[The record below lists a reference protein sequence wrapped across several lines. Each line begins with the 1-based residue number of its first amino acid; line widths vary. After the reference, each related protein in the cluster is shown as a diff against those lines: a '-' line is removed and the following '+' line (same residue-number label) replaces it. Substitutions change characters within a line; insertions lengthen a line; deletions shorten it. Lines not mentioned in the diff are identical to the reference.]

1 MSSKKEIVEKYRKL
15 HKERKPYVGN
25 SFQSEVIGIIS
36 TKEQITNKIDSS
48 MSSIELKE
56 DTSTPSTD
64 YVLNVMGKEVGRIN
78 IPFDKVIKDASYDS
92 VTKKVVLTVDNGEA
106 DGKKIEFSVADMIST
121 YVGDDENV
129 KVEGNKISITDKL
142 KETINGLKANV
153 AKLESEGQTTID
165 EASKQL
171 GGLIQT
177 ISTTLTEK
185 IKANKEAIASSETK
199 ITEQAASV
207 EGKADKASIEEIKS
221 TISSLATT
229 EALNAKTSELDGKIS
244 TNTTAIEG
252 KAEKGDVDTLKE
264 VVKGFVTSEA
274 FNTKI
279 AEVEGK
285 ITSSTSNPNSAPVD
299 TEPLKSDIN
308 QIKESLNNKVDN
320 SVIANYATT
329 ESLTQELAKKANIE
343 ALNDYA
349 TTSFV
354 NEELNKKISSDAL
367 STYATKEELETVKS
381 SLAQT
386 ESKAEGAKG
395 SIETLQSEFN
405 GFKESNTQ
413 ALNSKAE
420 ASTLTQ
426 LSEKV
431 NTLPTTETVTSEIGK
446 VEAKLAEY
454 VKEEALTEKIS
465 QAKTEVLSSVEQ
477 KYISIEGAGQIL
489 SSNKSELEQMIS
501 TKAAS
506 ETVSALEQRVNGL
519 PTNETLEQY
528 TKSEVLTSTIDS
540 FKSELDSKFVTD
552 TALISK
558 IDEAKGELNST
569 ISNKVENSVFQELVA
584 RVEKLEKELAK
595 FNSAPTSSDGHTEE
609 HREENSNA
617 HSGEHTEVN
626 TEGHA

>member
-106 DGKKIEFSVADMIST
+106 DGKKIEFSVSDMIST
-121 YVGDDENV
+121 YIGDDENV
-129 KVEGNKISITDKL
+129 KVEGNKISIADKL
-142 KETINGLKANV
+142 KETINGLKTNV
-153 AKLESEGQTTID
+153 AKLESEGQTAID

-171 GGLIQT
+171 GELVQT

-185 IKANKEAIASSETK
+185 INANKEAIASSEAK
-199 ITEQAASV
+199 ITEH
-207 EGKADKASIEEIKS
+207 
-221 TISSLATT
+221 TTSL
-229 EALNAKTSELDGKIS
+229 ES
-244 TNTTAIEG
+244 
-252 KAEKGDVDTLKE
+252 KAEKSDVDTLKE
-264 VVKGFVTSEA
+264 TVKGFVTTDT

-279 AEVEGK
+279 SEVEGR
-285 ITSSTSNPNSAPVD
+285 ITSSSNPSSTPVD
-299 TEPLKSDIN
+299 IEPLKSDIN

-329 ESLTQELAKKANIE
+329 ESLTQELTKKANIE

-405 GFKESNTQ
+405 SFKESNTQ
-413 ALNSKAE
+413 ALNAKAE

-431 NTLPTTETVTSEIGK
+431 DGLPTTETVTSEIGK
-446 VEAKLAEY
+446 VKAKLSEY
-454 VKEEALTEKIS
+454 VKEEGLTEKIS
-465 QAKTEVLSSVEQ
+465 QAKTEVLSSVEH

-489 SSNKSELEQMIS
+489 SSNKSELEQLINA
-501 TKAAS
+501 KAAS
-506 ETVSALEQRVNGL
+506 ETVSALEQRVNNL

-528 TKSEVLTSTIDS
+528 AKSETLTSTIDS
-540 FKSELDSKFVTD
+540 LKSELDSKFVTD

-595 FNSAPTSSDGHTEE
+595 FNSAPTSSEGHTEE
-609 HREENSNA
+609 HREENSNV
-617 HSGEHTEVN
+617 HSGEHTDVN

>member
-25 SFQSEVIGIIS
+25 SYQSEVIGIIS
-36 TKEQITNKIDSS
+36 TKEQIANKIDSS
-48 MSSIELKE
+48 MSSIELKK

-92 VTKKVVLTVDNGEA
+92 TTKKVVLTVDNGES

-121 YVGDDENV
+121 YVDDDENV
-129 KVEGNKISITDKL
+129 KVEGNKISITNKL
-142 KETINGLKANV
+142 KETIDGLKANV
-153 AKLESEGQTTID
+153 AKLESEGQTAID

-171 GGLIQT
+171 GELVQT

-185 IKANKEAIASSETK
+185 INANKEAIASSEAK
-199 ITEQAASV
+199 ISEQKAAV
-207 EGKADKASIEEIKS
+207 EGKVDKASIEEVKS
-221 TISSLATT
+221 SISALATT
-229 EALNAKTSELDGKIS
+229 EALNAKASELEGKIS
-244 TNTTAIEG
+244 ANTTSIES
-252 KAEKGDVDTLKE
+252 KAEKSDVDTLKE
-264 VVKGFVTSEA
+264 SVKGFVTSEA

-285 ITSSTSNPNSAPVD
+285 ITSSSSPNSTPVD
-299 TEPLKSDIN
+299 IEPLKSDIN
-308 QIKESLNNKVDN
+308 QVKESLNNKVDN

-386 ESKAEGAKG
+386 ESKAEGTKG

-405 GFKESNTQ
+405 SFKESNTQ
-413 ALNSKAE
+413 ALNAKAE

-431 NTLPTTETVTSEIGK
+431 DSLPTTETVTSEVGK
-446 VEAKLAEY
+446 VKAKLSEY
-454 VKEEALTEKIS
+454 VKEEGLTEKIS

-489 SSNKSELEQMIS
+489 SSNKSELEQLIS
-501 TKAAS
+501 AKAAS

-528 TKSEVLTSTIDS
+528 VKSETLTGTIDS
-540 FKSELDSKFVTD
+540 LKSELDSKFVID

-558 IDEAKGELNST
+558 IDEAKNELSST
-569 ISNKVENSVFQELVA
+569 ISNKVENSVFEDLVA
-584 RVEKLEKELAK
+584 RVKKLEDDLAK

-617 HSGEHTEVN
+617 HSGEHTDVN